1 MAKSVNKSDKNIEFK
16 GLIMIPK
23 NMDYYEKNSK
33 NKKSNYKNRNL
44 KNLFLKFNFNRYLST
59 R

>member
-44 KNLFLKFNFNRYLST
+44 KNIFLKF
-59 R
+59 